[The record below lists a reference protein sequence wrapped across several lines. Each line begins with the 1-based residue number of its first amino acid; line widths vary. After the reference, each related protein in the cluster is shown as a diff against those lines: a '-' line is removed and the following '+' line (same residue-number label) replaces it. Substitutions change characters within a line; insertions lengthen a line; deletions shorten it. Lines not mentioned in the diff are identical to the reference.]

1 MLEILGIILIAIL
14 AAVGVLHTAE
24 EAINWWIKRKD

>member
-14 AAVGVLHTAE
+14 AAVGVLHTIE